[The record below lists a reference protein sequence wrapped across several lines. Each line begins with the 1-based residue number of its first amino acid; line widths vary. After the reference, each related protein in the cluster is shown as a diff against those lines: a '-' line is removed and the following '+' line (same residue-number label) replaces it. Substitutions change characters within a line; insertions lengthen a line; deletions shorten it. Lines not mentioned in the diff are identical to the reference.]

1 MKIKTYLPI
10 FNGFYGSILSDLE
23 DKKQASELFTQAI
36 EETINDDIKCKVKFE
51 ALVSPRFYNFSNDE
65 IHVEINISQKE
76 FKYLF
81 KYCLDQQEEFTEYLE
96 SRFTSCDGFTSFY
109 YNNLAGWERYMY
121 EFKDYKESKQ
131 GVILSSLL
139 DFYLK
144 YVFEYSEEDLL
155 EYAVQNGAMQLE
167 Y

>member
-10 FNGFYGSILSDLE
+10 FNGFYGSILDDLE
-23 DKKQASELFTQAI
+23 DKQQASELFTQAI
-36 EETINDDIKCKVKFE
+36 EETINNDVKCDIKFE

-65 IHVEINISQKE
+65 IHVEININQKE
-76 FKYLF
+76 FNYLF
-81 KYCLDQQEEFTEYLE
+81 KYCLDQKEDFTQYLE
-96 SRFTSCDGFTSFY
+96 NKFTSCDGFTSFY
-109 YNNLAGWERYMY
+109 YNSLSGWERYLY

-144 YVFEYSEEDLL
+144 NLFEYAEDDLM
-155 EYAVQNGAMQLE
+155 EYATQNGATQLE
-167 Y
+167 